1 MTSLE
6 RICEAYWNAFRDGF
20 LRVGGKGYPLWNQ
33 GHPEVKAETM
43 RCMRHAMETLKG
55 NEIDPDMFDAIF
67 PDLPTKRGQPI
78 TPQDEMMAEK
88 VKP

>member
-1 MTSLE
+1 MTPLE
-6 RICEAYWNAFRDGF
+6 RLCEAYWNAFRDGF
-20 LRVGGKGYPLWNQ
+20 LRVGGKDYPLWVQ

-55 NEIDPDMFDAIF
+55 QEIDPDVFDAIF
-67 PDLPTKRGQPI
+67 PERPAKRGQPL
-78 TPQDEMMAEK
+78 TLQDAVMAEK